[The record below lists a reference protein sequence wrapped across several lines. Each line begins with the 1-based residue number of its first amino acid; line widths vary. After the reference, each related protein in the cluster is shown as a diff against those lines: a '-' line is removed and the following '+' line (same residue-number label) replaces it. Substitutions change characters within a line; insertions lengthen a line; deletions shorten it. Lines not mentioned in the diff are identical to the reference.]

1 MANIDSKLKIAE
13 LDFNGIRDNLKNFL
27 KDQSEFSDYNF
38 EGSGMSVLLDLL
50 AYNTHYMGYYMNMIA
65 NEMFIDTALTRPSVV
80 SHAKLLGYTPR
91 SRVGSRALINVTF
104 QEVSGGSNSAL
115 TIPRFTRFG
124 SVPKDGVNYVFVTNE
139 NRVATKNNAG
149 YFVFNNLELK
159 EGQPNSYTFIYDSA
173 TNPKQIFEL
182 PDAGIDTSTLQVQVQ
197 ESTQSIVLESFY
209 LAEDATSVYTDSNV
223 FYLEEN
229 RNGRYQIYFGD
240 DVIGK
245 KLKDGNIVI
254 VSYVITSGADANGIR
269 TFKLVDNVLNGV
281 TPTIELSA
289 ESSSGEMEESVN
301 SIKFTAPKSFIA
313 QNRAVTKN
321 DYIALINKRYPYYD
335 SVSVWGGEEADPPV
349 YGKIF
354 FSLKPRG
361 NYDITQ
367 SEIEYLK
374 DTVIAPYSVLTVTP
388 EYVAADY
395 DYLNLSVNVIYDP
408 RKTTKTA
415 AAIQSTVRDAI
426 VSFTN
431 ENLNTFNN
439 TFKISRLI
447 RAIDDA
453 DPSIENNTVAVV
465 LEKRFKPI
473 LGTPTSYRLDFYVP
487 LNRGTAL
494 DRIISEPSFQYYDE
508 FGIIRNCSIEEQPQS
523 FTGIDDI
530 EILATGNG
538 YTDLPDIVIDGD
550 GVGAVAKPVI
560 VNGKLKS
567 VVVTDPGYNYSS
579 AVARV
584 VGGNGSG
591 ALIKPILQ
599 GKKGTLRIYYYDS
612 NNVKKIINDNIGTVY
627 YDDGYIS
634 LQNFSPITVADAFG
648 TLTFKAVPKVTV
660 FSTTR
665 NAILTLDTTDPSS
678 IEIKISAVVS

>member
-13 LDFNGIRDNLKNFL
+13 LDFNGIRENLKAFL

-50 AYNTHYMGYYMNMIA
+50 SYNTHYMGYYMNMLA

-104 QEVSGGSNSAL
+104 QEVTGGSNSAV

-124 SVPKDGVNYVFVTNE
+124 SVPKDGVNYVFVTTE

-149 YFVFNNLELK
+149 YFVFDNLEIK
-159 EGQPNSYTFIYDSA
+159 EGQPNSYTFIYDSS
-173 TNPKQIFEL
+173 TNQKQIFEL
-182 PDAGIDTSTLQVQVQ
+182 PDSGIDTSTLRVQVQ
-197 ESTQSIVLESFY
+197 ESAQSIVLETFY
-209 LAEDATSVYTDSNV
+209 LAEDATSVATDSKV

-229 RNGRYQIYFGD
+229 RNGKYQIYFGD
-240 DVIGK
+240 DVVGK
-245 KLKDGNIVI
+245 KLDDGNIII
-254 VSYVITSGADANGIR
+254 VSYVITSGADANGIK
-269 TFKLVDNVLNGV
+269 TFKLIDEVLNGV
-281 TPTIELSA
+281 TPTIVLSA
-289 ESSSGEMEESVN
+289 ESSSGQMEEGIN

-335 SVSVWGGEEADPPV
+335 SVSVWGGEEATPPV
-349 YGKIF
+349 YGKIY

-361 NYDITQ
+361 NYEITQ
-367 SEIEYLK
+367 SEIAYLK
-374 DTVIAPYSVLTVTP
+374 DNVIAPYSVLTVTP
-388 EYVAADY
+388 EYVSADY
-395 DYLNLSVNVIYDP
+395 DYINLAVNVIYDP

-415 AAIQSTVRDAI
+415 GAIQSTVRNAI
-426 VSFTN
+426 VSFAD

-447 RAIDDA
+447 RAIDDS
-453 DPSIENNTVAVV
+453 DPSIENNTVSVV
-465 LEKRFKPI
+465 IEKRFKPI
-473 LGTPTSYRLDFYVP
+473 LGVPTSYRIDFYVP
-487 LNRGTAL
+487 LKRGTAL
-494 DRIISEPSFQYYDE
+494 DRIIAEPTFQYYDE

-523 FTGIDDI
+523 FTGIDEI
-530 EILATGNG
+530 EILATGSG
-538 YTDLPDIVIDGD
+538 YTDLPDIIIDGD
-550 GVGAVAKPVI
+550 GVGAKAKAVI

-567 VVVTDPGYNYSS
+567 VVITDPGYNYSS

-584 VGGNGSG
+584 VGGNGTG
-591 ALIKPILQ
+591 AMIKPVLQ
-599 GKKGTLRIYYYDS
+599 GKKGTLRVYYYDS
-612 NNVKKIINDNIGTVY
+612 NNIKKIINDNVGTVY
-627 YDDGYIS
+627 YEEGYIQ
-634 LQNFSPITVADAFG
+634 LIDFSPITVADAYG
-648 TLTFKAVPKVTV
+648 TLTFKATPKVGV

-665 NAILTLDTTDPSS
+665 NAILTLDSTDPSS
-678 IEIKISAVVS
+678 IDIKVSPVVS